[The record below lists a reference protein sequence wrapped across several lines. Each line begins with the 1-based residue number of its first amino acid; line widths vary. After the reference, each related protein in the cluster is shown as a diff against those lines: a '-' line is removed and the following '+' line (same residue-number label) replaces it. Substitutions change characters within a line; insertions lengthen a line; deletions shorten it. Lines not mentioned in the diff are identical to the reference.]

1 MCDNSNLVG
10 GGSLEIGA
18 EEPKLNQSIE
28 SHISNK
34 NEGLLP
40 KQTEVPIQASKA
52 EGEGNSSIDMPS
64 FQTEHDAM
72 FLWNKAR
79 IVETK
84 NSMMKPSTRGSSIV
98 EKGRLN
104 DSLMSVESPRR

>member
-28 SHISNK
+28 SQASTK
-34 NEGLLP
+34 NEGLLS
-40 KQTEVPIQASKA
+40 KTAELAVHASKV

-64 FQTEHDAM
+64 F
-72 FLWNKAR
+72 
-79 IVETK
+79 
-84 NSMMKPSTRGSSIV
+84 
-98 EKGRLN
+98 
-104 DSLMSVESPRR
+104 